1 MNADEFDLETGDFLG
16 NRGLPCVLKDF
27 LVTVKA
33 LGRADEA
40 QVGWTG
46 HCLVKSELILL
57 STEIEERKI
66 SVV

>member
-1 MNADEFDLETGDFLG
+1 M
-16 NRGLPCVLKDF
+16 LKDF
-27 LVTVKA
+27 LVAVKA

-66 SVV
+66 SAV